1 MKKIKCFVS
10 MRTDMDN
17 VNIIENPLY
26 FPMFCG
32 ATFLHDEN
40 SKISRDD
47 VNLNIS
53 DKKEYLSEFT
63 IQYWA
68 WKNAQADYIGLC
80 HYRRYLAFDISPLI
94 PQEKDGLYRIP
105 YLNKFFIN
113 KMGIDQEKKQIE
125 IIEQYDLI
133 VNEATSI
140 YHMPNLKGY
149 QKCVYDHWKT
159 ADGILLDADYI
170 DYMIEIIKLDT
181 PEIYE
186 AAMNYLYGTK
196 HRGFNC
202 YIMKSVLFDGLN
214 KFQFKIL
221 KNLGKYVK
229 ERNIPL
235 KIRRT
240 YAFIAEI
247 LYGIYIEYLI
257 EQKRYK
263 IKELPLVLI
272 LNTYKGNESMIK
284 SVLGLVKL
292 WIIHYMRKV
301 WNILLPYGSKRRTF
315 LAEKRMDAI
324 NKRR

>member
-1 MKKIKCFVS
+1 
-10 MRTDMDN
+10 
-17 VNIIENPLY
+17 
-26 FPMFCG
+26 
-32 ATFLHDEN
+32 
-40 SKISRDD
+40 
-47 VNLNIS
+47 
-53 DKKEYLSEFT
+53 
-63 IQYWA
+63 
-68 WKNAQADYIGLC
+68 
-80 HYRRYLAFDISPLI
+80 
-94 PQEKDGLYRIP
+94 
-105 YLNKFFIN
+105 
-113 KMGIDQEKKQIE
+113 MGIDQEKKQIE

-186 AAMNYLYGTK
+186 AAINYLYGTK

-257 EQKRYK
+257 EQKDIR
-263 IKELPLVLI
+263 L
-272 LNTYKGNESMIK
+272 K
-284 SVLGLVKL
+284 SCRL
-292 WIIHYMRKV
+292 Y
-301 WNILLPYGSKRRTF
+301 
-315 LAEKRMDAI
+315 
-324 NKRR
+324 